1 KAMFQYALIQLD
13 DVLKTMK
20 PTESEL
26 KSYFD
31 ANQPRY
37 QNAIPEKRAVKY
49 FVVTDKDVS
58 ARITVDEAEIQ
69 RYYSAHQD
77 DYRTPERVKVRHI
90 LIATP
95 KPGPDGKVDQKAVD
109 DARAKAQDVL
119 KQVKAGGDFAALA
132 KKYSEDPG
140 SKDNGGEMG
149 AGWIV
154 RGQT

>member
-1 KAMFQYALIQLD
+1 STLLAQKLLDIVTANAVVPDSDVEQAYKDKSAKAMFQYALIQLD

-109 DARAKAQDVL
+109 DARA
-119 KQVKAGGDFAALA
+119 
-132 KKYSEDPG
+132 
-140 SKDNGGEMG
+140 
-149 AGWIV
+149 
-154 RGQT
+154 